1 MKALP
6 ALLALTLAGAAA
18 ADEHGGVTLF
28 PTRINLA
35 AMCSSSPPDL
45 LRELAD
51 RYSEYPT
58 FMGDLGGGKYL
69 YITENGESGGF
80 SALVIH
86 EDGAS
91 CFLWGGKDFHMI
103 GEPPPPARASGFRM

>member
-6 ALLALTLAGAAA
+6 AILALTLAAAA
-18 ADEHGGVTLF
+18 SAQEQGSATLF

-58 FMGDLGGGKYL
+58 FMGDLGDGKYL
-69 YITENGESGGF
+69 YITENGESGSF

-86 EDGAS
+86 EDSAS

-103 GEPPPPARASGFRM
+103 GEPPPPTHASGFRM